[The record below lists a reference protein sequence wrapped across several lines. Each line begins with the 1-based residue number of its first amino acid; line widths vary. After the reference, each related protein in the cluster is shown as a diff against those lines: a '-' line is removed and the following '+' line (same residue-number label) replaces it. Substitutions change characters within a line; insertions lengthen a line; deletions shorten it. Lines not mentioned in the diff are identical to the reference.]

1 MTLILL
7 VRHGENDYVKK
18 GKLAGRLPGVHL
30 NEKGR
35 AQAQATAQ
43 ALCQMAPAERVKAL
57 YSSPLE
63 RTMETAAAIST
74 AYGLEI
80 IPRPGLLET
89 DYGEWQDQSVK
100 QLSRQKRW
108 KVIQNNPSVFRFPSG
123 ESFAE
128 SQHRISQEIQTLAA
142 MHEVKDVIICVSH
155 ADPIKLAV
163 SYFLGLPL
171 DLFQRLDIAPA
182 SITALNVTDTGSHLL
197 TLNYNVSISFAR
209 P

>member
-1 MTLILL
+1 MTLLFL

-35 AQAQATAQ
+35 AQAEAAAQ
-43 ALCQMAPAERVKAL
+43 ALCQMVPKDQTVRL

-63 RTMETAAAIST
+63 RTMETAEPIARAF
-74 AYGLEI
+74 GVEI
-80 IPRPGLLET
+80 QPRNGLLET
-89 DYGEWQDQSVK
+89 DYGEWQDKSVK
-100 QLSRQKRW
+100 QLSRQKLW
-108 KVIQNNPSVFRFPSG
+108 KVIQHNPSVFRFPAG

-128 SQHRISQEIQTLAA
+128 SQHRITQEIQTLVG
-142 MHEVKDVIICVSH
+142 MHDPKDVLICTSH

-163 SYFLGLPL
+163 AYFLGLHL
-171 DLFQRLDIAPA
+171 DLFQRLNVSPG
-182 SITALNVTDTGSHLL
+182 SITALNVSDSGSNLL
-197 TLNYNVSISFAR
+197 TLNHNVSISFAK